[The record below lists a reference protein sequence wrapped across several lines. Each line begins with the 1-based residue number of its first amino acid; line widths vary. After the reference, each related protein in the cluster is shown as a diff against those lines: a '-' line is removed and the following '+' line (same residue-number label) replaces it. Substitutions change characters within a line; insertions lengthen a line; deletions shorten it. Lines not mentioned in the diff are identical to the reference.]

1 MTRMLVSRTGWC
13 RVIAAVAVV
22 AGLLVSIS
30 ANSGASAQTAG
41 GNPPTG
47 EDIEVRDNLIA
58 DQESLLSI
66 YRCLLGVD
74 TQLVLGGCANGQP
87 VLGRTLP
94 GVFSGTPTHQ
104 DIAVRDNLIAD
115 QESLLNTY
123 RCQFDIDTQIVPG
136 RCRTSPTQTDLADLE
151 TQAEIIGAE
160 AEMAQMVSELRHS
173 LGLAPLSYSI
183 DLANV
188 ARNWS
193 QTMRDTGQFVHN
205 PNYLQQYPPGATLA
219 RENIATVS
227 GTTLAEAVQIA
238 FDGLVASPGHYATI
252 TSTDV
257 NHFGIGI
264 AIEGS
269 SFWFTQNFAY
279 YP

>member
-1 MTRMLVSRTGWC
+1 MSRMLVSRTDWC
-13 RVIAAVAVV
+13 RAIAAVVVV
-22 AGLLVSIS
+22 AGLLVNIS
-30 ANSGASAQTAG
+30 ASPGARAQTAI

-47 EDIEVRDNLIA
+47 EDIAVRDNLIA
-58 DQESLLSI
+58 DQESLLNT
-66 YRCLLGVD
+66 YRCLFSVD
-74 TQLVLGGCANGQP
+74 THLVLGGCINGHP
-87 VLGRTLP
+87 VLGRTPP
-94 GVFSGTPTHQ
+94 GTFPGTPTHQ

-123 RCQFDIDTQIVPG
+123 RCQFSIDTQIVPG
-136 RCRTSPTQTDLADLE
+136 RCLASPTQSDLADLE
-151 TQAEIIGAE
+151 SQAEIIGTE
-160 AEMAQMVSELRHS
+160 AEMAQLVNELRLS

-205 PNYLQQYPPGATLA
+205 PNYLQQFPPGATLG

-238 FDGLVASPGHYATI
+238 FDSLVASPGHYATM

-269 SFWFTQNFAY
+269 SSWFTQNFAY

>member
-1 MTRMLVSRTGWC
+1 MTRMLVSPTDWC
-13 RVIAAVAVV
+13 RAIAAVAVV
-22 AGLLVSIS
+22 AGLLVSIP
-30 ANSGASAQTAG
+30 ANSGAIAQTTS

-58 DQESLLSI
+58 DQESLINI
-66 YRCLLGVD
+66 YRCLFDVD
-74 TQLVLGGCANGQP
+74 THLVLGGCTNGQP
-87 VLGRTLP
+87 VLGRSMP
-94 GVFSGTPTHQ
+94 GVFRGPPTHQ

-115 QESLLNTY
+115 QESLINTY
-123 RCQFDIDTQIVPG
+123 RCQFNIDTHIVPG
-136 RCRTSPTQTDLADLE
+136 RCLVSPTQSDLADLE
-151 TQAEIIGAE
+151 AQAEIISAE
-160 AEMAQMVSELRHS
+160 AEMAQLVSVLRLS

-193 QTMRDTGQFVHN
+193 RTMRDTGQFLHN

-238 FDGLVASPGHYATI
+238 FDGLVASPGHYATM

-269 SFWFTQNFAY
+269 SVWFTQNFAH

>member
-1 MTRMLVSRTGWC
+1 MSRMLVSRTDWC
-13 RVIAAVAVV
+13 RGIAAVVVV
-22 AGLLVSIS
+22 AGFLVNIS
-30 ANSGASAQTAG
+30 ANPGASAQTAS
-41 GNPPTG
+41 GNPPTV
-47 EDIEVRDNLIA
+47 EDIAVRDNLIA
-58 DQESLLSI
+58 DQESLLNT
-66 YRCLLGVD
+66 YRCLFSVD
-74 TQLVLGGCANGQP
+74 THLVLGGCIDGQP
-87 VLGRTLP
+87 FLGRTP
-94 GVFSGTPTHQ
+94 PSAFTRTPTHQ

-115 QESLLNTY
+115 QESLLNIY
-123 RCQFDIDTQIVPG
+123 RCQFNVDTQIVPG
-136 RCRTSPTQTDLADLE
+136 RCLVSPTQTDLADLE
-151 TQAEIIGAE
+151 SQAEIIGTE
-160 AEMAQMVSELRHS
+160 AEMAQLVNELRLS

-183 DLANV
+183 DLAKV

-193 QTMRDTGQFVHN
+193 RTMRDTGQFVHN
-205 PNYLQQYPPGATLA
+205 PNYLQQFPPGATLG

-238 FDGLVASPGHYATI
+238 FDGLVASPGHYAAM

-257 NHFGIGI
+257 NRFGIGI